1 MKQKIVRAICLGLAI
16 LMILTAVGGPLL
28 SLL

>member
-1 MKQKIVRAICLGLAI
+1 MKQKTIRAISLVLAI

>member
-1 MKQKIVRAICLGLAI
+1 MKQKTIRAICLCLAI
-16 LMILTAVGGPLL
+16 LMILTAVAGPLL

>member
-1 MKQKIVRAICLGLAI
+1 MIQKTIRAICLVLAI

>member
-1 MKQKIVRAICLGLAI
+1 MKQKIVRAVCLGLAI
-16 LMILTAVGGPLL
+16 LMILTAVVGPLL

>member
-1 MKQKIVRAICLGLAI
+1 MKQKFVRVMGLLLAG
-16 LMILTAVGGPLL
+16 LMILSAVVGPLL

>member
-1 MKQKIVRAICLGLAI
+1 MNQKFVRIMGLVLAG
-16 LMILTAVGGPLL
+16 LMILTAVVGPLL